1 MVCCSSVATDSELVL
16 TRDQGADLKRRL
28 LLLSPSAVEDAYVEA
43 HQRCCY
49 DGKAIP
55 AAATIQQLV
64 TAWRVLRGFQKKT
77 EARRTK
83 LKPQE

>member
-1 MVCCSSVATDSELVL
+1 MLLLKWQQQDFELVL
-16 TRDQGADLKRRL
+16 TREQVADLKRQ

-43 HQRCCY
+43 HRRCCY
-49 DGKAIP
+49 DGKTIP